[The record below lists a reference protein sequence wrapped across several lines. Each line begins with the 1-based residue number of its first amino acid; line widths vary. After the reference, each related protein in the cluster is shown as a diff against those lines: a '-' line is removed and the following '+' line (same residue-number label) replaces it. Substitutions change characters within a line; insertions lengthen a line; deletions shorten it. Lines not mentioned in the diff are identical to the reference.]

1 MILYCIICY
10 LFMIGMIVEDEK
22 QSGKYKYAWLA
33 FIFSPVLV
41 PIFIGMLI
49 QEQDKEK

>member
-1 MILYCIICY
+1 ML
-10 LFMIGMIVEDEK
+10 GMIVADER
-22 QSGKYKYAWLA
+22 QNGKYEYAWLA

-41 PIFIGMLI
+41 PVFIGMLI